1 MQKNACPNKSA
12 PVLFALLIFF
22 AAAMSSGGVLANG
35 PGVPIS
41 PYPRHKEVS
50 QEDVIQAKDRASSM
64 RAVRDIELKGE
75 DVRKVGE
82 WQAVGLMFVE
92 GQTARGEPLFLF
104 SCTTESGNE
113 VSIDF
118 SEIESFRVVKI
129 KKPLFGRDR
138 ALLEILRFPFISPQD
153 LLARNPSYAEL
164 RQNYADTVS
173 VWIALEGKGGD
184 ELCFVGRNVLSGS
197 GTSNGDYEVITR
209 VRDIEKVDLYQGLPR
224 REALWWAISS
234 VTNDELYPHRVFM
247 AK

>member
-1 MQKNACPNKSA
+1 MKAFVSRSKSA
-12 PVLFALLIFF
+12 LVLFALLISF
-22 AAAMSSGGVLANG
+22 AAAMSVRGVLANG

-41 PYPRHKEVS
+41 PYPRHKALS
-50 QEDVIQAKDRASSM
+50 QEDVIQSKDMASRM
-64 RAVRDIELKGE
+64 RPVRDIGLSGE
-75 DVRKVGE
+75 DAHKLGQ
-82 WQAVGLMFVE
+82 WQAVGLMYVE

-104 SCTTESGNE
+104 SGTTDSGNQ

-129 KKPLFGRDR
+129 KKPLFGKDR
-138 ALLEILRFPFISPQD
+138 ALVEILRFPFISPQD
-153 LLARNPSYAEL
+153 LLARKPSYSEL
-164 RQNYADTVS
+164 RQNYTDTVRL
-173 VWIALEGKGGD
+173 WIALEGKGGD

-224 REALWWAISS
+224 RETLWWAISS
-234 VTNDELYPHRVFM
+234 VIADELYPHRVFM